1 MKDNRGGYILV
12 DCGGLEL
19 TETDPQSIPGIW
31 EKAKAALAAKKPI
44 VAGNCFYSEEA
55 VSPVT
60 CFGWYLS
67 TTEIVIVGATL
78 HIHVKSDNTATVLDV
93 AA

>member
-1 MKDNRGGYILV
+1 MKGGYYLLN
-12 DCGGLEL
+12 CKGLDL
-19 TETDPQSIPGIW
+19 TETDPQTIAGSWNDVVTAIESG
-31 EKAKAALAAKKPI
+31 KPI
-44 VAGNCFYSEEA
+44 VAYGCIYGTGVN

-60 CFGWYLS
+60 CFGWYIS

-93 AA
+93 VS

>member
-1 MKDNRGGYILV
+1 MNGGYTMV
-12 DCGGLEL
+12 NCKGLEL
-19 TETDPQSIPGIW
+19 TETDPQSIEGIW
-31 EKAKAALAAKKPI
+31 EDAKEAIKANKPI
-44 VAGNCFYSEEA
+44 VAYNSKYADSP

-60 CFGWYLS
+60 CFGWALS

-93 AA
+93 AG